1 MKCCLSGNTPV
12 AHVARTRNRW
22 QKAFCGMVQSGISC
36 HRLLLVSG
44 FAMTYLTLPVHHHL
58 APAAVPRK
66 TAHVTKT
73 ESHIIGSL
81 KIMKY
86 PGPT

>member
-1 MKCCLSGNTPV
+1 
-12 AHVARTRNRW
+12 
-22 QKAFCGMVQSGISC
+22 
-36 HRLLLVSG
+36 
-44 FAMTYLTLPVHHHL
+44 MTYLTLPVHHHL